1 MARKISR
8 ENVLTT
14 PQLDKIIHD
23 GFYFLSI
30 NKNAINNLN
39 VFPVPDG
46 DTGLN
51 MYLTLQS
58 PLNSLK
64 KYNLKKLSITQYL
77 QIFANSAILNSR
89 GCSGVILALFIKG
102 ITEKLQTIKNSND
115 ILNSDVASA
124 LKNAYGL
131 AYRETTNPKEGTI
144 LTMMRVFSDSFSNLS
159 SDGKN
164 PIGIIKT
171 ILPILEDTL
180 SKTPEMLPILKKA
193 GVVDSGALGF
203 LIILKGMFIGME
215 YNGTIIKPLAN
226 ISSILMINRYIK
238 SILLKNKHRKKSNI
252 VKTILMSFPTK
263 NINNL
268 SLANILKQVNKL
280 PQKDDRAIKQNIVQ
294 KSNALSN
301 SWNPDLVYR
310 YCTEFILVSDKIT
323 KNNLQRKL
331 ENIGDSLIIIQDRNH
346 YKIHIHTNK
355 PKVLLKQC
363 SDYGEISST
372 KIDDMKKQHHNLISE
387 DKAYYIKDKA
397 VLIIVNGDGFA
408 KILTGLGA
416 TDILNYGKT
425 KPSVNHIQ
433 NALLKTRAKNVII
446 ACDDKDI
453 LPSVKSAITFAKN
466 NVELIETKDIIQTIS
481 MMYNYSNTID
491 IINNAKIM
499 RSNLNNIKYCKIARA
514 TRNFEENDF
523 FVNKGDYFTI
533 YQKKIV
539 LSETKIIDAIIQS
552 INKIKQDES
561 LITLYKGKI
570 KIIDNNFLPILKS
583 KFEDIEF
590 EKYYGGQNRYHYYIT
605 FE

>member
-1 MARKISR
+1 MAKKISK

-14 PQLDKIIHD
+14 SQLDKIIHD

-30 NKNAINNLN
+30 KKNAINNLN

-58 PLNSLK
+58 PLNDLK
-64 KYNLKKLSITQYL
+64 KYNLKELSITQYL
-77 QIFANSAILNSR
+77 QIFANSTILNSR

-115 ILNSDVASA
+115 ILNSDVAAS
-124 LKNAYGL
+124 LKHAYKL

-159 SDGKN
+159 SDDKDPN
-164 PIGIIKT
+164 KIIKT

-226 ISSILMINRYIK
+226 ISNILMINRYIK
-238 SILLKNKHRKKSNI
+238 SNLLKNKHRKKSNI
-252 VKTILMSFPTK
+252 IKTILTSFPPK

-268 SLANILKQVNKL
+268 SLANILKQVNNL
-280 PQKDDRAIKQNIVQ
+280 SQKDDKSIKQNIMQ
-294 KSNALSN
+294 NSNALLQ
-301 SWNPDLVYR
+301 SWNPELSYK

-323 KNNLQRKL
+323 KDNLQSKL
-331 ENIGDSLIIIQDRNH
+331 ENRGDSLIIIQSGNH

-387 DKAYYIKDKA
+387 DKAYYDKDKA

-416 TDILNYGKT
+416 TDILNYGRT

-453 LPSVKSAITFAKN
+453 LPSIKSAVTFSKN
-466 NVELIETKDIIQTIS
+466 NVELIETKDIIQIIS

-491 IINNAKIM
+491 IINNAMLM
-499 RSNLNNIKYCKIARA
+499 RSDLDNIKHCKIARA
-514 TRNFEENDF
+514 TRDFKENDF
-523 FVNKGDYFTI
+523 SVNKGDYFTL
-533 YQKKIV
+533 YQNRII
-539 LSETKIIDAIIQS
+539 LSETKIINAIIQS
-552 INKIKQDES
+552 INKIKQNES

-570 KIIDNNFLPILKS
+570 KIIDNNFLSILKS
-583 KFEDIEF
+583 KFNGIEF
-590 EKYYGGQNRYHYYIT
+590 EKYYGGQNKYNYYIT

>member
-1 MARKISR
+1 MAKKISK

-14 PQLDKIIHD
+14 SQLDKIIHD

-30 NKNAINNLN
+30 KKNAINNLN

-58 PLNSLK
+58 PLNDLK
-64 KYNLKKLSITQYL
+64 KHNLKKLSVIQYI
-77 QIFANSAILNSR
+77 QIFANSTILNSR

-102 ITEKLQTIKNSND
+102 IAEKLQTIKNSND
-115 ILNSDVASA
+115 ILNSNVASA
-124 LKNAYGL
+124 LKNAYKL
-131 AYRETTNPKEGTI
+131 AYRETTNPEDGTI
-144 LTMMRVFSDSFSNLS
+144 LTMMKVFSDSFSNLS
-159 SDGKN
+159 SDDKD
-164 PIGIIKT
+164 PIEIIKT

-215 YNGTIIKPLAN
+215 FNGTIIKPLAN
-226 ISSILMINRYIK
+226 ISNILMINRYIK

-252 VKTILMSFPTK
+252 IKTILMSFPTK

-268 SLANILKQVNKL
+268 SLANILKQANNL
-280 PQKDDRAIKQNIVQ
+280 LQKDDKSIKQNIIQ
-294 KSNALSN
+294 KSNALSE
-301 SWNPDLVYR
+301 SWNPELSYK
-310 YCTEFILVSDKIT
+310 YCTEFILYSETLDKET
-323 KNNLQRKL
+323 LYNYLKNY
-331 ENIGDSLIIIQDRNH
+331 GDSIIIINTENCF
-346 YKIHIHTNK
+346 KIHIHTNK
-355 PKVLLKQC
+355 PKIILKKC
-363 SDYGEISST
+363 SSYGQISST

-387 DKAYYIKDKA
+387 DKAYYDKDKA
-397 VLIIVNGDGFA
+397 MLIIVNGDGFA

-416 TDILNYGKT
+416 TDILNYNKT

-446 ACDDKDI
+446 ACDDEDI
-453 LPSVKSAITFAKN
+453 LPSIKSAITFAKN
-466 NVELIETKDIIQTIS
+466 NVELIETKDIIQIIS
-481 MMYNYSNTID
+481 MMYSYSNTID
-491 IINNAKIM
+491 IINNAILM
-499 RSNLNNIKYCKIARA
+499 RSNRNNIKYCKIARA
-514 TRNFEENDF
+514 TRDFEENDF

-533 YQKKIV
+533 YKNKII
-539 LSETKIIDAIIQS
+539 LSETKIINAIIQS
-552 INKIKQDES
+552 INKIKQNES

-570 KIIDNNFLPILKS
+570 KIIDNNFLSILKS
-583 KFEDIEF
+583 KFNGIEF
-590 EKYYGGQNRYHYYIT
+590 EKYYGGQRKYNYYIT